1 LAINWQGQYFPN
13 YKYYFWLLRVKVF
26 MLKKLLFFT
35 VFLFCSALQA
45 QETESLYKTRKVMA
59 SKDTIRLEKASIN
72 SGFFEILNT
81 KNERIDSTFY
91 KVDFQ
96 KGFFLLNENFQFS
109 SDTLIVNYLQY
120 PDYLTKEYSLYK
132 SDQIV
137 SGDVGTEKLYRID
150 NPNSKKVT
158 PFDGLNTSGSITR
171 GVTIGN
177 NQSTVLNSN
186 LDLQITGKISDKV
199 SLRAS
204 LQDSNIPLQ
213 DGGYSQKLDQFD
225 NIFMELFSDD
235 WNIRAGDVFLENRK
249 TQFLSFNKKV
259 QGISASFDFDNG
271 KAKTNV
277 FASVAFV
284 KGQYARSTFTGQ
296 EGNQGPYKL
305 KGQSGELY
313 VLVISGS
320 ERVYVNGVLLK
331 RGENNDYVID
341 YNAGEIVF
349 TSLFPITSEM
359 RINVEYQYSER
370 NYNRLVTY
378 AGVTHENKKWSFGG
392 YLYAENDLKNQP
404 LQQNLSPEQVQILSQ
419 AGDDVNLMKAPSAYE
434 DAYADNKILYKK
446 TSINSV
452 EVYEYSNNPADV
464 LYNVR
469 FSQVGSNGGNYI
481 VQNNNSVERIY
492 QYVEPVNGILQGN
505 YEPIVQL
512 VPPIKLQVATF
523 LGKYNPNEKTLVDFE
538 LAVSNNDQ
546 NLFSGIDDANNKG
559 IAFKTNLKKRL
570 FSRSWNLD
578 AFANYQFVEQNFKSV
593 ERLYNIEFNRDW
605 NLNGALF
612 GNQSLLVT
620 GLNFDLFS
628 KKKTS
633 NIGLLT
639 YQFEKLDFSE
649 SYSGTRHTTNALF
662 KLKKWTIE
670 NNGSF
675 LNSDA
680 TASTSKFIRNQ
691 TRTKY
696 HFGKNWIGGSFQ
708 LEDNQEKD
716 KVTNQFSAL
725 SQRFSEYGFFT
736 GRGDSTKVFVEIGFL
751 QRKNDSLQNGLLQ
764 HVNNSQ
770 TYYFKSKLIQN
781 KKTDLAVYA
790 SYRNLDFTDDNR
802 ENEPSLNSRV
812 LYNDR
817 FFNQFMQIGTAY
829 ETSSGTIAQ
838 QEFTYVEVPTGQGVY
853 TWNDYNGNGI
863 QELEEFEIAVFQD
876 QAKYVRIFLPNQ
888 VYIKTNQNKF
898 SQSLTLNP
906 LQWQNAK
913 GFKKLLSH
921 FYNQTSFILD
931 RKVKSEGE
939 KLELNPFDS
948 SEENILGL
956 NSSFRNS
963 LFYNRGRQNHSVTYS
978 YLVNKGKNLLSI
990 GSQQVQNYSHQLQ
1003 YTHLYQKSWLFNFF
1017 TKTIKTDLV
1026 SEDFVE
1032 KNYDIKGWQIAPKVS
1047 YLFSKNTKLDFF
1059 YELQNKKNQ
1068 IGNFET
1074 LEQNRIGTSFS
1085 YAGEK
1090 KITVNGEFSFYENKF
1105 IGNEFS
1111 SVGFQM
1117 LEGLQAGSN
1126 LVWKLLLQKNITSF
1140 LDVNLNYLGRKSE
1153 TGSTIHTGNVQLRA
1167 FF

>member
-1 LAINWQGQYFPN
+1 
-13 YKYYFWLLRVKVF
+13 
-26 MLKKLLFFT
+26 MLKKLLFLT
-35 VFLFCSALQA
+35 VFIWFSGLHA
-45 QETESLYKTRKVMA
+45 QDTESAYKTKKVIA
-59 SKDTIRLEKASIN
+59 TRDTIHLEEFSIN
-72 SGFFEILNT
+72 SSFFQLLNT
-81 KNERIDSTFY
+81 RNEPVDSASY

-96 KGFFLLNENFQFS
+96 KGTLLLNEKFS
-109 SDTLIVNYLQY
+109 SASDTLIVNYLKY
-120 PDYLTKEYSLYK
+120 PDFLTKEYGLYK
-132 SDQIV
+132 ESQVV
-137 SGDVGTEKLYRID
+137 SNDVGTEKLYKIE
-150 NPNSKKVT
+150 NQNTKKIT

-177 NQSTVLNSN
+177 NQNTVLNSN

-225 NIFMELFSDD
+225 NIFMELFSND

-259 QGISASFDFDNG
+259 QGLSTSFNFGTDES
-271 KAKTNV
+271 KTNV

-284 KGQYARSTFTGQ
+284 KGQYAKSTFTGQ

-305 KGQSGELY
+305 KGQNGELY

-349 TSLFPITSEM
+349 TSLFTITSEM

-378 AGVTHENKKWSFGG
+378 AGATHENKNWSFGG
-392 YLYAENDLKNQP
+392 YLYSENDLKNQP
-404 LQQNLSPEQVQILSQ
+404 LQQNLSPDQVQILSQ
-419 AGDDVNLMKAPSAYE
+419 AGDDPALMTAPSAYV
-434 DAYADNKILYKK
+434 DKYADNKILYKK
-446 TSINSV
+446 TIQNSV
-452 EVYEYSNNPADV
+452 EVYEYSNDPSEV
-464 LYNVR
+464 LYNVK
-469 FSQVGSNGGNYI
+469 FSLTGNNLGNYI
-481 VQNNNSVERIY
+481 VQNSNTVERIFEY
-492 QYVEPVNGILQGN
+492 IAPVNGIPQGN

-512 VPPIKLQVATF
+512 IAPIKIQVATF
-523 LGKYNPNEKTLVDFE
+523 LGKYNPDEKTAVDFE
-538 LAVSNNDQ
+538 IAMSNNDK
-546 NLFSGIDDANNKG
+546 NLFSAIDDGNNDG
-559 IAFKTNLKKRL
+559 LAFKTNVKKRL
-570 FSRSWNLD
+570 FTKNWTLD
-578 AFANYQFVEQNFKSV
+578 GFANYQFVQEDFRSV

-605 NLNGALF
+605 NLNTPLF

-620 GLNFDLFS
+620 GLNLNLFA

-633 NIGLLT
+633 NIGLFT
-639 YQFEKLDFSE
+639 YQFEKLDYTE
-649 SYSGTRHTTNALF
+649 SYSGARHTTTAFF
-662 KLKKWTIE
+662 KFKKWTLE
-670 NNGSF
+670 NQGSF

-680 TASTSKFIRNQ
+680 TNSTSKFIRNQ
-691 TRTKY
+691 ARTKY

-708 LEDNQEKD
+708 IEDNQEKD

-725 SQRFSEYGFFT
+725 SQRFSEYGAFI
-736 GRGDSTKVFVEIGFL
+736 GRGDSTKVYAELGFL
-751 QRKNDSLQNGLLQ
+751 QRRNDSLQNGLLQ

-770 TYYFKSKLIQN
+770 TFFLRSKLIQN
-781 KKTDLAVYA
+781 KRTDLAVYA
-790 SYRNLDFTDDNR
+790 SYRTLNFTDVSR
-802 ENEPSLNSRV
+802 KNEPSLNSRI

-817 FFNQFMQIGTAY
+817 FFNQLMQLGTAY

-838 QEFTYVEVPTGQGVY
+838 QEFTYIEVPTGQGVY

-863 QELEEFEIAVFQD
+863 QELEEFEIAQYSD
-876 QAKYVRIFLPNQ
+876 QARFIRIFLPNQ

-898 SQSLTLNP
+898 SQSVALNP
-906 LQWQNAK
+906 LQWQNEK
-913 GFKKLLSH
+913 GLKKFVSY
-921 FYNQTSFILD
+921 FYNQTSFIMD
-931 RKVKSEGE
+931 RKVKSNGE
-939 KLELNPFDS
+939 RLELNPFAS

-963 LFYNRGRQNHSVTYS
+963 LFYNRGKQKHSVTYS
-978 YLVNKGKNLLSI
+978 YLVNKGKNLLTV
-990 GSQQVQNYSHQLQ
+990 GSQTVRNNSHQLQ

-1032 KNYDIKGWQIAPKVS
+1032 KNYDLKGYQIAPKIS
-1047 YLFSKNTKLDFF
+1047 YLFSKNTSLDFF
-1059 YELQNKKNQ
+1059 YEFQKKENQ
-1068 IGNFET
+1068 IGNLET
-1074 LEQNRIGTSFS
+1074 LRQNRLGTSFS

-1090 KITVNGEFSFYENKF
+1090 KVTINGEFSFYENKF
-1105 IGNEFS
+1105 DGNEFS

-1117 LEGLQAGSN
+1117 LEGLQAGQN
-1126 LVWKLLLQKNITSF
+1126 LVWKLLLQKNITQF
-1140 LDVNLNYLGRKSE
+1140 LDVNLNYQGRKSE
-1153 TGSTIHTGNVQLRA
+1153 TGATVHTGNVQLRA
-1167 FF
+1167 YF